1 MKANYETPK
10 TTSEVILGNLYDMNK
25 QIMDQRPKLSDADI
39 QIAKEQLRKWLSDNF
54 KQKYFML
61 LCHELRDYTLFN
73 LDKTS
78 TWAIAKPNAIFNCA
92 NDILECMS
100 NRGTILAIDRQP
112 DDVWE
117 LWLRTEEGSFVY
129 YLFPY
134 GDAVLEY

>member
-25 QIMDQRPKLSDADI
+25 QIMDQRPKLLDTEI
-39 QIAKEQLRKWLSDNF
+39 QKTKELLRKWLTDNF

-78 TWAIAKPNAIFNCA
+78 SWAIAKPDAIFNCA
-92 NDILECMS
+92 NDILECIN
-100 NRGTILAIDRQP
+100 NRGIILAADLQS
-112 DDVWE
+112 DNVWE
-117 LWLRTEEGSFVY
+117 LWIRTEEGSFVY
-129 YLFPY
+129 YLFSY